1 MSVFDLIVIG
11 GGSGGVACA
20 RRAASHGAK
29 VALIENDRLGGT
41 CVNKGCVPKKLFVYA
56 AHFKDEF
63 EDAAGFGWT
72 VGETRFDWA
81 TLKANKDKEIE
92 RLNGIYA
99 RLLTNSGVT
108 TLKGWAKL
116 VDTKHVLV
124 NGETH
129 EAKTIVI
136 ATGGRPVR
144 PNIPGAELGVVS
156 DHMFEL
162 AALPKRAIVVG
173 GGYIAC
179 EFAGILHGLGVTTTQ
194 LYRGDALLRGFDNDV
209 REVLGEEMAKRGLAV
224 RLKTDLVK
232 IERGGAGL
240 IAHTTHGDTLETDL
254 VLFATGRE
262 PATQGF
268 GLEAAGVTL
277 NHKGAIV
284 VDEWS
289 RTDVPSIY
297 AIGDCT
303 DRVNLTPVAIYEGRC
318 LAETL
323 YNNNPRM
330 PDHRDVPTAV
340 FSQPEVGTVGLSEE
354 DARRVFPAV
363 HIYKTRFRP
372 MKHTLSGRDETVFMK
387 LVVDRASDRV
397 VGCHML
403 GAGAGELIQILGVAV
418 KCGATK
424 AQFDATIAVH
434 PTASEEF
441 VTMYQPHSPPAR
453 KAAE

>member
-1 MSVFDLIVIG
+1 MSDFDLIVIG

-29 VALIENDRLGGT
+29 ALLIEAERLGGT

-56 AHFKDEF
+56 AHFRDEF
-63 EDAAGFGWT
+63 EDARGYGWT
-72 VGETRFDWA
+72 LGEARFDWA

-99 RLLTNSGVT
+99 KLLSNSGVT
-108 TLKGWAKL
+108 VVKGWARL
-116 VDTKHVLV
+116 VDDRCVEV
-124 NGETH
+124 NGEAH
-129 EAKTIVI
+129 KAKTIVI

-144 PNIPGAELGVVS
+144 PEIPGAELGLVS

-162 AALPKRAIVVG
+162 AALPESAVVVG

-179 EFAGILHGLGVTTTQ
+179 EFAGILQGLGVQTTQ
-194 LYRGDALLRGFDNDV
+194 LYRGDALLRGFDGDL
-209 REVLGEEMAKRGLAV
+209 REVIGDEMQKRGIAL
-224 RLKTDLVK
+224 RLRTDL
-232 IERGGAGL
+232 IRLERGQRG
-240 IAHTTHGDTLETDL
+240 IKVETTHGDALNADL

-262 PATQGF
+262 PNTKGF
-268 GLEAAGVTL
+268 GLEEAGVAL
-277 NHKGAIV
+277 NHWGAV
-284 VDEWS
+284 LVDEWS
-289 RTDVPSIY
+289 KSSVPSIY

-303 DRVNLTPVAIYEGRC
+303 DRINLTPVAIHEGRC

-323 YNNNPRM
+323 YNDNPMM

-340 FSQPEVGTVGLSEE
+340 FSQPEIGTVGLGEE
-354 DARRVFPAV
+354 DARRVYPAV

-372 MKHTLSGRDETVFMK
+372 MKHTMSGRDETVFMK

-397 VGCHML
+397 VGCHMV

-424 AQFDATIAVH
+424 AQFDATMAVH
-434 PTASEEF
+434 PTAAEEF
-441 VTMYQPHSPPAR
+441 VTLYQPAAPPSR

>member
-1 MSVFDLIVIG
+1 MSIFDLIVIG

-29 VALIENDRLGGT
+29 VALVENDRLGGT

-56 AHFKDEF
+56 AHFRDEF

-72 VGETRFDWA
+72 VGEARFDWA
-81 TLKANKDKEIE
+81 TLKASKDKEIE

-99 RLLTNSGVT
+99 RLLANSGVT
-108 TLKGWAKL
+108 TIKGWAKL
-116 VDTKHVLV
+116 LDATHVAV

-129 EAKTIVI
+129 EGKTIVI

-144 PNIPGAELGVVS
+144 PDIPGAELGLVS

-162 AALPKRAIVVG
+162 TALPKRAVVVG

-194 LYRGDALLRGFDNDV
+194 LYRGDALLRGFDNDL
-209 REVLGEEMAKRGLAV
+209 REVLGEEMTKRGLAV
-224 RLKTDLVK
+224 RLKTDLVRL
-232 IERGGAGL
+232 ERAGGAIKAL
-240 IAHTTHGDTLETDL
+240 TSHGDALETDM

-262 PATQGF
+262 PATDGF
-268 GLEAAGVTL
+268 GLAEAGVTL
-277 NHKGAIV
+277 NHKGAVV

-289 RTDVPSIY
+289 RSNVETIY

-303 DRVNLTPVAIYEGRC
+303 DRVNLTPVAIHEGRC

-323 YNNNPRM
+323 YNNNPKP
-330 PDHRDVPTAV
+330 PDHRDVPSAV
-340 FSQPEVGTVGLSEE
+340 FSQPEIGTVGLGEE
-354 DARRVFPAV
+354 DARRLYPAV

-397 VGCHML
+397 VGCHMV

-434 PTASEEF
+434 PTAAEEF
-441 VTMYQPHSPPAR
+441 VTMYQPHTPPAR

>member
-1 MSVFDLIVIG
+1 MSDFDLIVIG

-29 VALIENDRLGGT
+29 VALIEAARLGGT
-41 CVNKGCVPKKLFVYA
+41 CVNVGCVPKKLFVYA

-63 EDAAGFGWT
+63 EDARGFGWT

-81 TLKANKDKEIE
+81 ALMANKDAEIA

-99 RLLTNSGVT
+99 KLLSNSGVT
-108 TLKGWAKL
+108 TIKGWARL
-116 VDTKHVLV
+116 VDGHRVEV
-124 NGETH
+124 NGDNHKT
-129 EAKTIVI
+129 KTIVI

-144 PNIPGAELGVVS
+144 PEIPGAELGVVS
-156 DHMFEL
+156 DHMFEM
-162 AALPKRAIVVG
+162 AALPQRAVVIG

-179 EFAGILHGLGVTTTQ
+179 EFAGILQGLGVQTTQ
-194 LYRGDALLRGFDNDV
+194 LYRGEALLRGFDQEV
-209 REVLGEEMAKRGLAV
+209 REVIGDEMQKRGIAL
-224 RLKTDLVK
+224 RLRTDLIK
-232 IERGGAGL
+232 LERGQHGL
-240 IAHTTHGDTLETDL
+240 KVETTHGDALNADL

-262 PATQGF
+262 PNTKGF
-268 GLEAAGVTL
+268 GLEEAGVAL
-277 NHKGAIV
+277 NARGAVV

-289 RTDVPSIY
+289 RSSVPSIY

-303 DRVNLTPVAIYEGRC
+303 DRINLTPVAIHEGRC

-323 YNNNPRM
+323 YNNNPM
-330 PDHRDVPTAV
+330 KPDHHDVPTAV
-340 FSQPEVGTVGLSEE
+340 FSQPEIGTVGLGEE
-354 DARRVFPAV
+354 DARRKFKTIR
-363 HIYKTRFRP
+363 IYKTRFRP

-387 LVVDRASDRV
+387 LVVDEASDKV
-397 VGCHML
+397 VGCHMV

-424 AQFDATIAVH
+424 AQFDATMAVH
-434 PTASEEF
+434 PTSAEEF
-441 VTMYQPHSPPAR
+441 VTLYQPAAAPNR